1 MSQDSPGAVALTTKV
16 ILEPDDSQRLAALCG
31 PFDQNL
37 KHLEKRLGV
46 LIRNR
51 GNVFQVSGPE
61 RRLKAAS
68 ALLSQLYR
76 DTAERDDIDPD
87 VVHLYLQDAGVDE
100 LLARE
105 AETGGAAASGSDA
118 PV

>member
-1 MSQDSPGAVALTTKV
+1 MVAMTSRV
-16 ILEPDDSQRLAALCG
+16 VLEPDDSQRLAALCG

-61 RRLKAAS
+61 ARLKAAS
-68 ALLSQLYR
+68 AVLEQLYR
-76 DTAERDDIDPD
+76 ETAARDAIEPD
-87 VVHLYLQDAGVDE
+87 AVHLFLQESGVDE
-100 LLARE
+100 LLAR
-105 AETGGAAASGSDA
+105 
-118 PV
+118 